1 MNQSDGGYYRWDW
14 FQFRQYFFTMVF
26 TDIQGSTRLWE
37 RFGGRFKGLLDIH
50 HSLIRGIIKQHNGCE
65 SQIMRKC
72 CQSVSAIILRVH
84 ASISITNKRPL
95 FCIHCW
101 ID

>member
-37 RFGGRFKGLLDIH
+37 RFGGRFKGLIDIH

-65 SQIMRKC
+65 
-72 CQSVSAIILRVH
+72 
-84 ASISITNKRPL
+84 
-95 FCIHCW
+95 
-101 ID
+101 

>member
-72 CQSVSAIILRVH
+72 CQSVSCHHIAR
-84 ASISITNKRPL
+84 A
-95 FCIHCW
+95 CIHFNNEQTAT
-101 ID
+101 ILHSLLD